1 MFLTLYFMYQRKENA
16 VFVIE
21 AISNNSAFVLLY
33 RKTIKEGK
41 FWFWLR
47 NPILENTFP
56 VFG

>member
-1 MFLTLYFMYQRKENA
+1 MYQRKENA

-41 FWFWLR
+41 FWLR

>member
-1 MFLTLYFMYQRKENA
+1 MYQRKENA

-21 AISNNSAFVLLY
+21 AISNNSVFVLLY